1 MNSLAMTKLMS
12 PQAGKVKNQVNIMS
26 LTTPKLM
33 AERRLTAPTPM
44 MAQVLMCVEDT
55 GMPVRVAS
63 SRFAGAREVG
73 GEALILLELN
83 HALADGLDDALTAHA
98 GADTHGGRAQQHNP
112 DGDAGIA
119 DAGLAVCEG
128 HA

>member
-55 GMPVRVAS
+55 GMPVKGGKQQVR
-63 SRFAGAREVG
+63 GARQVG
-73 GEALILLELN
+73 GEALVLFELD
-83 HALADGLDDALTAHA
+83 HALANGLDDALAAHA
-98 GADTHGGRAQQHNP
+98 GADAHGGRA
-112 DGDAGIA
+112 
-119 DAGLAVCEG
+119 
-128 HA
+128 

>member
-63 SRFAGAREVG
+63 SRFAAP
-73 GEALILLELN
+73 ELD
-83 HALADGLDDALTAHA
+83 HALADGLDDALAAHA
-98 GADTHGGRAQQHNP
+98 GADTHSGRAQQHNP
-112 DGDAGIA
+112 DGDACIA
-119 DAGLAVCEG
+119 DARLAAGKG

>member
-1 MNSLAMTKLMS
+1 MCGGHGD
-12 PQAGKVKNQVNIMS
+12 AGKGGKQQV
-26 LTTPKLM
+26 
-33 AERRLTAPTPM
+33 R
-44 MAQVLMCVEDT
+44 
-55 GMPVRVAS
+55 
-63 SRFAGAREVG
+63 GAREVG

-83 HALADGLDDALTAHA
+83 HALADGLDDALAADA

>member
-63 SRFAGAREVG
+63 SRFAAPARSAEK
-73 GEALILLELN
+73 LILFELD
-83 HALADGLDDALTAHA
+83 HALADGLDDALAAHA
-98 GADTHGGRAQQHNP
+98 GADTHSGRAQQHNP
-112 DGDAGIA
+112 DGDACIA
-119 DAGLAVCEG
+119 DARLAAGKG

>member
-63 SRFAGAREVG
+63 SRFAALRGRRRS
-73 GEALILLELN
+73 LILFELD
-83 HALADGLDDALTAHA
+83 HALADGLDDALAAHA
-98 GADTHGGRAQQHNP
+98 GADTHSGRAQQHNP
-112 DGDAGIA
+112 DGDACIA
-119 DAGLAVCEG
+119 DARLAAGKG

>member
-1 MNSLAMTKLMS
+1 MNSLAMTKLDES

-63 SRFAGAREVG
+63 SRFAAPASRQRSPG
-73 GEALILLELN
+73 
-83 HALADGLDDALTAHA
+83 TS
-98 GADTHGGRAQQHNP
+98 RA
-112 DGDAGIA
+112 
-119 DAGLAVCEG
+119 
-128 HA
+128 